1 MMIMRSRFGND
12 MSVHEEQTV
21 IGQIPPEALE
31 YERMFAQRTQPPP
44 PDEANAGTEPAGPPL
59 PDMSAPRAPFPSTPS
74 ASDEAADATAEAP
87 GLPEVP
93 ERGSGSANG
102 ASPETFPGS
111 GPPSRG
117 EKNVPE
123 ERPAASLTETAATGV
138 ARSFTARRL
147 RVALLAL
154 LVLAAG
160 LLWFAIRVPR

>member
-44 PDEANAGTEPAGPPL
+44 PDEANAGTEPAGPPM
-59 PDMSAPRAPFPSTPS
+59 PDMPAPRVAFPSTPS
-74 ASDEAADATAEAP
+74 ASDEAADPTAE

-93 ERGSGSANG
+93 ERVSDSAHG